1 MGNKGNKS
9 NIKRESKRKK
19 EDEEKEKFKNSQMN
33 VYICGK
39 YNKIMEILIAEKN
52 NNDIISSRYEQDIDG
67 IIIEKKNKEEKII
80 LKDNAEYE
88 SNIIN
93 IKENLINKTEQIKDY
108 SKDIDES
115 IDINKYFNE
124 LKFHKDNIICRNE
137 YHITNQIFNWN
148 LYFYCENGF
157 DSNSLELINQKINN
171 NLEFDIKNTIILF
184 IDSIEQIYLAI
195 KIFSKIIKD
204 LQPLF
209 LFIIQNTTEIIPI
222 EQFYSK
228 IKDYVIKNV
237 EYTFNIR
244 NISIIN
250 DINLNEINESNFMK
264 LYLYLIKAW
273 LYYNNLGDDFTFNKF
288 LNEKNLKLLLN
299 DIDGENIYL
308 GDKHNKSVGLFNI
321 LILGRA
327 GSGKSTLVNLLS
339 DSKRS
344 LEGKGFLVTK
354 YIIRYIIKRY
364 NISLYDSPGFILDKD
379 IDKIKILIEDLNG
392 HLKKA
397 KNQIHLVF
405 YLINGVGARDFYDN
419 ERNILNLLF
428 KNNIAIF
435 FLITFSPNLK
445 KGNYFK
451 EVIESDLKKIFKN
464 FDREKGLKY
473 YKDQVK
479 VFPVHLL
486 DEDDGE
492 CNNFGLKTVLNAA
505 FSKFG
510 KCIINEEDLLKLEN
524 NLTYK
529 NNDFSSGID
538 IKKKEII
545 EILNK
550 NDNLLYKYIKNIDD
564 IITSAKNESENYINS
579 YSFYSAF
586 LGIFGFFT
594 SSLLKGIKKNIL
606 LYLGE
611 RYNKV
616 INEDEKDYLIEEN
629 LQKINENEIQNNIPL
644 VSTVGNYLNVKDFGE
659 FYINKFSE
667 ELKGEGLEGISN
679 YLLDLVKSYNTSI
692 FGLKELSNYFNE

>member
-250 DINLNEINESNFMK
+250 DINLNEIN
-264 LYLYLIKAW
+264 
-273 LYYNNLGDDFTFNKF
+273 
-288 LNEKNLKLLLN
+288 
-299 DIDGENIYL
+299 
-308 GDKHNKSVGLFNI
+308 
-321 LILGRA
+321 
-327 GSGKSTLVNLLS
+327 
-339 DSKRS
+339 
-344 LEGKGFLVTK
+344 
-354 YIIRYIIKRY
+354 
-364 NISLYDSPGFILDKD
+364 
-379 IDKIKILIEDLNG
+379 
-392 HLKKA
+392 
-397 KNQIHLVF
+397 
-405 YLINGVGARDFYDN
+405 
-419 ERNILNLLF
+419 
-428 KNNIAIF
+428 
-435 FLITFSPNLK
+435 
-445 KGNYFK
+445 
-451 EVIESDLKKIFKN
+451 
-464 FDREKGLKY
+464 
-473 YKDQVK
+473 
-479 VFPVHLL
+479 
-486 DEDDGE
+486 
-492 CNNFGLKTVLNAA
+492 
-505 FSKFG
+505 
-510 KCIINEEDLLKLEN
+510 
-524 NLTYK
+524 
-529 NNDFSSGID
+529 
-538 IKKKEII
+538 
-545 EILNK
+545 
-550 NDNLLYKYIKNIDD
+550 
-564 IITSAKNESENYINS
+564 
-579 YSFYSAF
+579 
-586 LGIFGFFT
+586 
-594 SSLLKGIKKNIL
+594 
-606 LYLGE
+606 
-611 RYNKV
+611 
-616 INEDEKDYLIEEN
+616 
-629 LQKINENEIQNNIPL
+629 
-644 VSTVGNYLNVKDFGE
+644 
-659 FYINKFSE
+659 
-667 ELKGEGLEGISN
+667 
-679 YLLDLVKSYNTSI
+679 
-692 FGLKELSNYFNE
+692 